1 MKMPFE
7 SKVPVISPKAF
18 VAPSAEIIGEVEI
31 GDFDSIWFGAV
42 LRGDIEPIKIGRFTN
57 IQDNTVIHID
67 HDMPA
72 ILGEYITVG
81 HNAILHGCEIAD
93 RCLIGMGAIVLSG
106 AKIGRGS
113 IVGAGSVVPE
123 RREIP
128 ELSLVLGIP
137 GKVVKKLPEDTLKK
151 NEEWALGYWELAQ
164 SYLR

>member
-1 MKMPFE
+1 
-7 SKVPVISPKAF
+7 
-18 VAPSAEIIGEVEI
+18 
-31 GDFDSIWFGAV
+31 
-42 LRGDIEPIKIGRFTN
+42 
-57 IQDNTVIHID
+57 
-67 HDMPA
+67 
-72 ILGEYITVG
+72 
-81 HNAILHGCEIAD
+81 GCEIAD